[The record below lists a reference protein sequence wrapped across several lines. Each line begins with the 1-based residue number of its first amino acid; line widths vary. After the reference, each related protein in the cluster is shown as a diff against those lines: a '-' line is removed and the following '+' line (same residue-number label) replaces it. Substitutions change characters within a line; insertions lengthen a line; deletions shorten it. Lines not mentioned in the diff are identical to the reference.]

1 MTIIFK
7 LQMALASVKLEI
19 IKKIEGPDLNE
30 RLFFNFQNL
39 LPFKKLWI

>member
-19 IKKIEGPDLNE
+19 IKKSGP
-30 RLFFNFQNL
+30 RSQWKTIFQSSKSVNL
-39 LPFKKLWI
+39 